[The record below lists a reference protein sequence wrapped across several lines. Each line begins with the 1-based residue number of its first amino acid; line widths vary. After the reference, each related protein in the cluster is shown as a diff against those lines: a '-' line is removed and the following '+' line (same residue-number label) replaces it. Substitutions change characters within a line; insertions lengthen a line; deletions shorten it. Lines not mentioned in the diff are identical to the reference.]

1 MAYKE
6 KDITVLLVDDDV
18 QTCDSVSKILK
29 NEGYNVIAVHNGNNA
44 INISGKQHIDIALI
58 DIRLPDISGI
68 DVLEKFKQRNPQT
81 GIIIISGVATLDDAT
96 RSLNLGADIFLLKPI
111 DPEELLHRIE
121 KVLHQKTLER
131 RLRESEH
138 RYKTLVENSLDGI
151 IAFGVDFRIGY
162 ANPSFAELVGSSLE
176 QITDKSLL
184 NYIYPFSTKLLLNL
198 FKISGDE
205 GGKILPIFY
214 IVSKDMERIPVE
226 SSVSM
231 IVRDGVKVGAQM
243 VLRDVRDSFR
253 IERS

>member
-1 MAYKE
+1 MKYE
-6 KDITVLLVDDDV
+6 ERDFNVLLVDDDV
-18 QTCDSVSKILK
+18 QICDTVSKILK

-44 INISGKQHIDIALI
+44 VKILGKEHIDIAII

-68 DVLEKFKQRNPQT
+68 NVLEKFKQCNPQT
-81 GIIIISGVATLDDAT
+81 VIILISGVATLNDAT
-96 RSLNLGADIFLLKPI
+96 RSLNLGADIFLIKPI
-111 DPEELLHRIE
+111 DPEELLDRIE
-121 KVLHQKTLER
+121 NVLHQKTLER

-162 ANPSFAELVGSSLE
+162 ANPSFAELVGSSKE

-184 NYIYPFSTKLLLNL
+184 DYVYPFSTKLLLNL
-198 FKISGDE
+198 FKIPGDE
-205 GGKILPIFY
+205 GGRILPIFY

-226 SSVSM
+226 SSVSL

-253 IERS
+253 VE

>member
-1 MAYKE
+1 MAYKK
-6 KDITVLLVDDDV
+6 KDINVLIVDDDA
-18 QTCDSVSKILK
+18 QICDSVSKILK
-29 NEGYNVIAVHNGNNA
+29 NEGYSVITANNGNNA
-44 INISGKQHIDIALI
+44 INISTQEHIDIALI

-68 DVLEKFKQRNPQT
+68 DVLEKFKQSNPQT

-96 RSLNLGADIFLLKPI
+96 RSLNLGADIFLIKPI
-111 DPEELLHRIE
+111 DPEELLDRIE

-162 ANPSFAELVGSSLE
+162 ANPSFAELVGSSKE
-176 QITDKSLL
+176 QITEKSFLD
-184 NYIYPFSTKLLLNL
+184 YIYPFSMKLLLNL
-198 FKISGDE
+198 FETPADE
-205 GGKILPIFY
+205 GGKILPIFF
-214 IVSKDMERIPVE
+214 IISKDMEKIPVE

-231 IVRDGVKVGAQM
+231 VVRDGVKVGAQM

-253 IERS
+253 VE